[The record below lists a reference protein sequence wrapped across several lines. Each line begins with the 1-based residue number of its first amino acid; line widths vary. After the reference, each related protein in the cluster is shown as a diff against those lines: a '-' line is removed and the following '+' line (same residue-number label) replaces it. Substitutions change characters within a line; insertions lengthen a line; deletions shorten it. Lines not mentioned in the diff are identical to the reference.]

1 MTTAFLDELA
11 RILMVIQHS
20 IIAYTWRRVS
30 LIRAYTVGHRW
41 FVTDSHFRNP
51 LLLFMGT
58 VLAS

>member
-1 MTTAFLDELA
+1 MLVVRVAAIATP
-11 RILMVIQHS
+11 
-20 IIAYTWRRVS
+20 IIASIGDVIS

-58 VLAS
+58 VLASLRF